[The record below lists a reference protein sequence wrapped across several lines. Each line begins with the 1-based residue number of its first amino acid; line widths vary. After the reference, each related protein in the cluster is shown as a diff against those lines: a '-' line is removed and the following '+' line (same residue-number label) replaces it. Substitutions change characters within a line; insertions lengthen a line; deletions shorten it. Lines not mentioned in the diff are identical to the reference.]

1 MNTQAHNT
9 TQYTPHSI
17 GSQRPSSGSPCVVV
31 IRGEGLGQCVD
42 IGAAPLRIGRSPQ
55 VDLVFTD
62 KSVSRQHCQIWSE
75 GEVCHIRDLGATN
88 PTRVNGL
95 PLRGQ
100 CRLSDGDQIT
110 VGQSILK
117 FISSGSV
124 EVSYH
129 EAIYQLATRDALT
142 GLDNRRYFIEL
153 ADKEIIRAIHDSL
166 PLCLCIVD
174 VDLFKWINDQYG
186 HLAGDEV
193 LKQIATLLR
202 RRVRDNDIVARIGGE
217 EFALLLPDCAV
228 DDALQLADQL
238 RQAVASTVFTL
249 GGESRQITVSIG
261 VAGLDANRAPGL
273 ASSVRLALMADA
285 DAALYRAKSEGRNR
299 VCVQQC

>member
-31 IRGEGLGQCVD
+31 IRGEGLGQCVEL
-42 IGAAPLRIGRSPQ
+42 GATPLRIGRSPEAN
-55 VDLVFTD
+55 LVFTD
-62 KSVSRQHCQIWSE
+62 KSVSRQHCEIWCE

-88 PTRVNGL
+88 PIRVNGL
-95 PLRGQ
+95 ALRGQ
-100 CRLSDGDQIT
+100 CQLTNGDQIT

-117 FISSGSV
+117 FISSGNV

-142 GLDNRRYFIEL
+142 ELYNRRYFVEL
-153 ADKEIIRAIHDSL
+153 ADKEITRALHDSL

-174 VDLFKWINDQYG
+174 VDRFKQINDECG

-193 LKQIATLLR
+193 LRQTAALLR
-202 RRVRDNDIVARIGGE
+202 RWVRSNDVVARIGGE
-217 EFALLLPDCAV
+217 EFALLLPDCTVA
-228 DDALQLADQL
+228 DALQLADQL
-238 RQAVASTVFTL
+238 RQAVASTAFTL
-249 GGESRQITVSIG
+249 SGESRQITVSIG
-261 VAGLDANRAPGL
+261 VAGLDANRTSGPASGL
-273 ASSVRLALMADA
+273 RLTLMADA
-285 DAALYRAKSEGRNR
+285 DAALYRAKSEGRNQ
-299 VCVQQC
+299 VCVHN